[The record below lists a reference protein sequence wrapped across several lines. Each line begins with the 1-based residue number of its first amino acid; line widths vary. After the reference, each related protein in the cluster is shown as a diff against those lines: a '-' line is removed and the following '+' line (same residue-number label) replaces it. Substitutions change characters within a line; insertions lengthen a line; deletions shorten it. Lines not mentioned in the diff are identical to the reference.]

1 MASVSASIIALMLRI
16 VNPVLSRRDFNS
28 VCHGDIARVSNLLA
42 TCFNL
47 GATKIVSRWY
57 NKIRPYD
64 SLINWL
70 HLFTTDISLS

>member
-1 MASVSASIIALMLRI
+1 MASVSASTIALMLRI

-28 VCHGDIARVSNLLA
+28 VCHGDIARVLNLLA

-47 GATKIVSRWY
+47 GATKIVCY

-64 SLINWL
+64 SLRNWL